1 MFVRLCTL
9 IVKYRV
15 FRVFELN
22 LKNKN
27 MLLIYDGIKT
37 DSRWVENISC
47 REGKGR
53 EGKGREGRIR
63 KVRVGNG
70 GQGKRREVIVIHFK
84 KLWFLIHEMFT
95 IYIKSVVCMGDDVC
109 VCLNEMNIIFCW
121 YQTSSDFNI
130 FFLPIF

>member
-37 DSRWVENISC
+37 DSR
-47 REGKGR
+47 
-53 EGKGREGRIR
+53 
-63 KVRVGNG
+63 
-70 GQGKRREVIVIHFK
+70 
-84 KLWFLIHEMFT
+84 
-95 IYIKSVVCMGDDVC
+95 
-109 VCLNEMNIIFCW
+109 
-121 YQTSSDFNI
+121 
-130 FFLPIF
+130 